1 MPGITTLSQP
11 L

>member
-1 MPGITTLSQP
+1 AITTLSD